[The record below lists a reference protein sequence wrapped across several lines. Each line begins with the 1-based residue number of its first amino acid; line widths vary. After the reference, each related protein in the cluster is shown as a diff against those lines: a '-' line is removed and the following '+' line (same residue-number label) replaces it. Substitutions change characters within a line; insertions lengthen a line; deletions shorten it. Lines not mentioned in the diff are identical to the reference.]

1 MVRGS
6 GFSRDLSM
14 DSTLTF
20 PCDLA
25 IKIFGRNARKLR
37 GTALAIVRTHC
48 PEVAD
53 DAVVERVS
61 REGTYLSLTITAR
74 IESRVQADAVYS
86 ALSAHDEI
94 LMVL

>member
-1 MVRGS
+1 
-6 GFSRDLSM
+6 M
-14 DSTLTF
+14 DSALTF

-25 IKIFGRNARKLR
+25 IKVFGRNARELR
-37 GTALAIVRTHC
+37 DTALAIVRTHC
-48 PEVAD
+48 PDVGE

-61 REGTYLSLTITAR
+61 REGAYLSLTITAR
-74 IESRVQADAVYS
+74 VDSRAQADALYS